1 MTINAIAPTASGNG
15 NWIILC
21 LLAFAVG
28 NGCQKTEAPDP
39 AKQLVG
45 KSVTIQFRR
54 DALGS
59 AATIPVPPF
68 TNNMNGAETSFT
80 GKVYR
85 VDGNW
90 LIVDFRE
97 KRVWVP
103 REVVLAIEEMLPN
116 QDKPKQP
123 G

>member
-1 MTINAIAPTASGNG
+1 MTINGSAPTACGNG
-15 NWIILC
+15 KWIILC
-21 LLAFAVG
+21 LLAFGVG
-28 NGCQKTEAPDP
+28 NGCQKSEAPDP

-45 KSVTIQFRR
+45 KIVTVQFRR
-54 DALGS
+54 DALGG
-59 AATIPVPPF
+59 AASIPVSPF
-68 TNNMNGAETSFT
+68 INGINGAETSFT

-103 REVVLAIEEMLPN
+103 REVVLAIDEAIPF

-123 G
+123 